1 MTNKKVAVIT
11 FARFPSEMAYGIHLV
26 QIAKSF
32 VENNC
37 DVNVYYPKTY
47 NSKTI
52 SEQPGDYYKVSDNI
66 NFKEIGNTDITSY
79 KIYSLA
85 PKVLQKFAYS
95 INTFIWGYKVKKSLE
110 NEDFLWSTNPNLI
123 LILKK
128 LFKKSFYEKHGEAK
142 YIQKF
147 SISKLK
153 KDKNVQMIGITK
165 KSYEELSDSINPPI
179 YLPLG
184 VDRQLF
190 FPKHLKTSHLTI
202 GYVGMLETHNVDK
215 GVLNACKEIVKINND
230 FETKTIIVG
239 GPNKKLEEIKKFV
252 EVNSMSSY
260 FEINEFVPHEE
271 VPEIISKFD
280 IGIVPYPNNKHMSLY
295 ASPMKIFELASCGV
309 PILASDIESHIELE
323 SLNLGIVYFD
333 HQNFDDFNEKLIN
346 LIKDEKLR
354 ADLTEKSLNNID
366 KLSFVNRAKEMLL
379 SACGSTG

>member
-47 NSKTI
+47 NLKTI
-52 SEQPGDYYKVSDNI
+52 NELPGDYYKVNSDI
-66 NFKEIGNTDITSY
+66 NFKEIENVDITSY
-79 KIYSLA
+79 KIYRIA
-85 PKVLQKFAYS
+85 PKILQKFAFS
-95 INTFIWGYKVKKSLE
+95 INTFIWGYKVRKNLE
-110 NEDFLWSTNPNLI
+110 NEDYLWSTNPNLI
-123 LILKK
+123 LVLKN

-153 KDKNVQMIGITK
+153 RDNNVQMIGITK
-165 KSYEELSDSINPPI
+165 KSHEELSDSTIPPI

-184 VDRQLF
+184 VDRKLF
-190 FPKHLKTSHLTI
+190 FPKDLKTSHLTI

-309 PILASDIESHIELE
+309 PILASDIESHVELE

-333 HQNFDDFNEKLIN
+333 NQNFDDFNEKLMN

-354 ADLTEKSLNNID
+354 TDLTEKSLNNID

>member
-1 MTNKKVAVIT
+1 MNKKVALIT

-47 NSKTI
+47 NLKTI
-52 SEQPGDYYKVSDNI
+52 NELPGDYYKVNSDI
-66 NFKEIGNTDITSY
+66 NFKEIENVDITSY
-79 KIYSLA
+79 KIYRIA
-85 PKVLQKFAYS
+85 PKILQKFAFS
-95 INTFIWGYKVKKSLE
+95 INTFIWGYKVRKNLE
-110 NEDFLWSTNPNLI
+110 NEDYLWSTNPNLI
-123 LILKK
+123 LVLKN

-153 KDKNVQMIGITK
+153 RDKNVQMIGITN
-165 KSYEELSDSINPPI
+165 KSYKELSDSINPPI

-190 FPKHLKTSHLTI
+190 FPKHLKTSDLTI
-202 GYVGMLETHNVDK
+202 GYVGMLETHNIDK
-215 GVLNACKEIVKINND
+215 GVLNACKEIVKVNND

-239 GPNKKLEEIKKFV
+239 GPEKKLEEIKKFV
-252 EVNSMSSY
+252 EVNNMSSY
-260 FEINEFVPHEE
+260 FEFNDFVPHAE
-271 VPEIISKFD
+271 VPEIISRFD

-309 PILASDIESHIELE
+309 PILASDIESHLELE

-333 HQNFDDFNEKLIN
+333 HQNFDDFKEKLMN

-354 ADLTEKSLNNID
+354 ADLTKKSLNNID
-366 KLSFVNRAKEMLL
+366 KLSFVNRTKEMLN

>member
-1 MTNKKVAVIT
+1 MNKKVALIT

-47 NSKTI
+47 NLKTI
-52 SEQPGDYYKVSDNI
+52 NELPGDYYKVNSDI
-66 NFKEIGNTDITSY
+66 NFKEIENVDITSY
-79 KIYSLA
+79 KIYRIA
-85 PKVLQKFAYS
+85 PKILQKFAFS
-95 INTFIWGYKVKKSLE
+95 INTFIWGYKVRKNLE
-110 NEDFLWSTNPNLI
+110 NEDYLWSTNPNLI
-123 LILKK
+123 LVLKN

-153 KDKNVQMIGITK
+153 RDNNVQMIGITK
-165 KSYEELSDSINPPI
+165 KSYEELFDSINPPI

-252 EVNSMSSY
+252 EVNNKSSY

-271 VPEIISKFD
+271 VPEIISRFD

-309 PILASDIESHIELE
+309 PILASDIESHLELE

>member
-1 MTNKKVAVIT
+1 MNKKVALIT

-47 NSKTI
+47 NLKTI
-52 SEQPGDYYKVSDNI
+52 NELPEDYYKVNSDI
-66 NFKEIGNTDITSY
+66 NFKEIENVDITSY
-79 KIYSLA
+79 KIYRIA
-85 PKVLQKFAYS
+85 PKILQKFAFS
-95 INTFIWGYKVKKSLE
+95 INTFIWGYKVRKNLD

-123 LILKK
+123 LVLKN

-153 KDKNVQMIGITK
+153 RDNNVQMIGITK
-165 KSYEELSDSINPPI
+165 KSYEELFDSINPPI

-184 VDRQLF
+184 VDRELF

-230 FETKTIIVG
+230 FATKTIIVG

-252 EVNSMSSY
+252 EVNNKSSY

-271 VPEIISKFD
+271 VPEIISRFD
-280 IGIVPYPNNKHMSLY
+280 IGIVPYPNNKHMNLY

-354 ADLTEKSLNNID
+354 ADLKEKSLNNID
-366 KLSFVNRAKEMLL
+366 KLSFVNRAKEMLI

>member
-1 MTNKKVAVIT
+1 MNKKVAVIT

-32 VENNC
+32 VGNNC

-47 NSKTI
+47 NLKTI
-52 SEQPGDYYKVSDNI
+52 NELPGDYYKVNSDI
-66 NFKEIGNTDITSY
+66 NFKEIENLDITSY
-79 KIYSLA
+79 KIYRIA
-85 PKVLQKFAYS
+85 PKILQKVAFS
-95 INTFIWGYKVKKSLE
+95 INTFVWGYKVRKNLE
-110 NEDFLWSTNPNLI
+110 NEDYLWSTNPNLI
-123 LILKK
+123 LVLKN

-147 SISKLK
+147 SISRLK
-153 KDKNVQMIGITK
+153 RDNNVQMIGITN
-165 KSYEELSDSINPPI
+165 KSFEELSDSINPPI

-190 FPKHLKTSHLTI
+190 FPKHTKTTHLTI

-252 EVNSMSSY
+252 EVNNKSSY

-271 VPEIISKFD
+271 VPEIISRFD

-366 KLSFVNRAKEMLL
+366 KLSFVNRAKEMLI

>member
-1 MTNKKVAVIT
+1 MNKKVAVIT
-11 FARFPSEMAYGIHLV
+11 YARFPSEMAYGIHLV

-47 NSKTI
+47 NLKTI
-52 SEQPGDYYKVSDNI
+52 NELPGDYYKVNSDI
-66 NFKEIGNTDITSY
+66 NFKEIENVDITSFR
-79 KIYSLA
+79 IYRIA
-85 PKVLQKFAYS
+85 PKILQKVAFS
-95 INTFIWGYKVKKSLE
+95 INTFIWGYKVRKNLE
-110 NEDFLWSTNPNLI
+110 NEDYLWSTNPNLI
-123 LILKK
+123 LVLKS

-153 KDKNVQMIGITK
+153 RDKNVQMIGITN
-165 KSYEELSDSINPPI
+165 KSYKELSDSINPPI

-190 FPKHLKTSHLTI
+190 FPKHLDTSDLTI

-252 EVNSMSSY
+252 EANNMSSY

-280 IGIVPYPNNKHMSLY
+280 IGIVPYPSSKHMNLY

-309 PILASDIESHIELE
+309 PILASNIESHLELE
-323 SLNLGIVYFD
+323 SLNLGIMYFD
-333 HQNFDDFNEKLIN
+333 HQNFDDFNEKLIS
-346 LIKDEKLR
+346 LIKNEKLR
-354 ADLTEKSLNNID
+354 AELTEKSLNNID
-366 KLSFVNRAKEMLL
+366 KLSFVNRAKEMLI
-379 SACGSTG
+379 SARGSTG

>member
-1 MTNKKVAVIT
+1 MNKKVAVIT

-37 DVNVYYPKTY
+37 DVNIYYPKTY
-47 NSKTI
+47 NLKTI
-52 SEQPGDYYKVSDNI
+52 SQQPSNYYKINSDI
-66 NFKEIGNTDITSY
+66 NFKEIGNLDITSY
-79 KIYSLA
+79 KIYSIA
-85 PKVLQKFAYS
+85 PKILQKFAYS
-95 INTFIWGYKVKKSLE
+95 INTFVWGYKVRKNLE

-123 LILKK
+123 LILKS

-153 KDKNVQMIGITK
+153 RDKNVQMIGITK

-184 VDRQLF
+184 VDRKLF
-190 FPKHLKTSHLTI
+190 FPKNLETSHLTI

-215 GVLNACKEIVKINND
+215 GVLNACKEIVKLNND

-252 EVNSMSSY
+252 EINNKSSY
-260 FEINEFVPHEE
+260 FEINKFVPHEE

-280 IGIVPYPNNKHMSLY
+280 IGIVPYPNNKHMNLY

-309 PILASDIESHIELE
+309 PILASDIESHLELE
-323 SLNLGIVYFD
+323 SLNLGIVYFN

-354 ADLTEKSLNNID
+354 AELTEKSLDNID
-366 KLSFVNRAKEMLL
+366 KLSFANRAKKILI

>member
-1 MTNKKVAVIT
+1 MNKKVAVIT

-47 NSKTI
+47 NLKTI
-52 SEQPGDYYKVSDNI
+52 SQQPSDYYKINSDI
-66 NFKEIGNTDITSY
+66 NFKEIGNLDITSY
-79 KIYSLA
+79 KIYSIA
-85 PKVLQKFAYS
+85 PKILQKFAYS
-95 INTFIWGYKVKKSLE
+95 INTFVWGCKVRKNLE

-123 LILKK
+123 LILKS

-153 KDKNVQMIGITK
+153 RDKNVQMIGITK

-184 VDRQLF
+184 VDRKLF
-190 FPKHLKTSHLTI
+190 FPKNLETSHLTI

-215 GVLNACKEIVKINND
+215 GVLNACKEIVKLNND

-252 EVNSMSSY
+252 EINNKSSY
-260 FEINEFVPHEE
+260 FEINKFVPHEE

-280 IGIVPYPNNKHMSLY
+280 IGIVPYPNNKHMNLY

-309 PILASDIESHIELE
+309 PILASDIESHLELE
-323 SLNLGIVYFD
+323 SLNLGIVYFN

-354 ADLTEKSLNNID
+354 AELTEKSLDNID
-366 KLSFVNRAKEMLL
+366 KLSFANRAKEILI

>member
-1 MTNKKVAVIT
+1 MSKKVALIT

-47 NSKTI
+47 NLKTI
-52 SEQPGDYYKVSDNI
+52 NELPSDYYKVNSDI
-66 NFKEIGNTDITSY
+66 NFKEIKNIDITSY
-79 KIYSLA
+79 KIYRIA
-85 PKVLQKFAYS
+85 PKILQKLAFS
-95 INTFIWGYKVKKSLE
+95 INTFIWGYKVRKNLD

-123 LILKK
+123 LVLKN

-153 KDKNVQMIGITK
+153 RDKNVQMIGITN
-165 KSYEELSDSINPPI
+165 KSFEELSDSINPPI

-184 VDRQLF
+184 VDKKIF
-190 FPKHLKTSHLTI
+190 FPRNLETSDLTI

-215 GVLNACKEIVKINND
+215 GVLDACKEIIKINND

-239 GPNKKLEEIKKFV
+239 GPNKKLEEIRKFV
-252 EVNSMSSY
+252 EINNKSSY
-260 FEINEFVPHEE
+260 FEINEFVPHEK
-271 VPEIISKFD
+271 VPEIISRFD
-280 IGIVPYPNNKHMSLY
+280 IGIVPYPNNKHMNLY

-309 PILASDIESHIELE
+309 PILASDIKSHLELE

-333 HQNFDDFNEKLIN
+333 NQNFDDFNEKLIN
-346 LIKDEKLR
+346 LIENEKLR
-354 ADLTEKSLNNID
+354 SELTKKSLTNID
-366 KLSFVNRAKEMLL
+366 KLSFVNRAKEMLN

>member
-1 MTNKKVAVIT
+1 MNKKVALIT

-32 VENNC
+32 AENNC

-47 NSKTI
+47 NLKTI
-52 SEQPGDYYKVSDNI
+52 NELPEDYYKVNSDI
-66 NFKEIGNTDITSY
+66 NFKEIENVDITSY
-79 KIYSLA
+79 KIYRIA
-85 PKVLQKFAYS
+85 PKILQKFAFS
-95 INTFIWGYKVKKSLE
+95 INTFIWGYKVRKNLD

-123 LILKK
+123 LVLKN

-153 KDKNVQMIGITK
+153 RDKNVQMIGITN

-184 VDRQLF
+184 VDKKIF
-190 FPKHLKTSHLTI
+190 FPRNLETSDLTI

-215 GVLNACKEIVKINND
+215 GVLDACKEIIKINND

-239 GPNKKLEEIKKFV
+239 GPNKKLEEIRKFV
-252 EVNSMSSY
+252 EINNKSSY
-260 FEINEFVPHEE
+260 FEINEFVPHEK
-271 VPEIISKFD
+271 VPEIISRFD
-280 IGIVPYPNNKHMSLY
+280 IGIVPYPNNKHMNLY

-309 PILASDIESHIELE
+309 PILASDIESHLELE

-333 HQNFDDFNEKLIN
+333 NQNFDDFNEKLIN
-346 LIKDEKLR
+346 LIEDEKLR
-354 ADLTEKSLNNID
+354 SELTKKSLTNID
-366 KLSFVNRAKEMLL
+366 KLSFVNRAKEMLN

>member
-1 MTNKKVAVIT
+1 MNKKVALIT

-47 NSKTI
+47 NLKTI
-52 SEQPGDYYKVSDNI
+52 NELPGDYYKVNSDI
-66 NFKEIGNTDITSY
+66 NFKEIKNIDITSY
-79 KIYSLA
+79 KIYRIA
-85 PKVLQKFAYS
+85 PKILQKLAFS
-95 INTFIWGYKVKKSLE
+95 INTFIWGYKVRKNLD

-123 LILKK
+123 LVLKN

-153 KDKNVQMIGITK
+153 RDKNVQMIGITN

-184 VDRQLF
+184 VDKKIF
-190 FPKHLKTSHLTI
+190 FPRNLETSDLTI

-215 GVLNACKEIVKINND
+215 GVLDACKEIIKINND

-239 GPNKKLEEIKKFV
+239 GPNKKLEEIRKFV
-252 EVNSMSSY
+252 EINNKSSY
-260 FEINEFVPHEE
+260 FEINEFVPHEK
-271 VPEIISKFD
+271 VPEIISRFD
-280 IGIVPYPNNKHMSLY
+280 IGIVPYPNNKHMNLY

-309 PILASDIESHIELE
+309 PILASDIESHLELE

-333 HQNFDDFNEKLIN
+333 NQNFDDFNEKLIN
-346 LIKDEKLR
+346 LIEDEKLR
-354 ADLTEKSLNNID
+354 SELTKKSLTNID
-366 KLSFVNRAKEMLL
+366 KLSFVNRAKEMLN

>member
-1 MTNKKVAVIT
+1 MNKKVAVIT

-37 DVNVYYPKTY
+37 DVNIYYPKTY
-47 NSKTI
+47 NLKTI
-52 SEQPGDYYKVSDNI
+52 SQQPSDYYKINSDI
-66 NFKEIGNTDITSY
+66 NFKEIGNLDITSY
-79 KIYSLA
+79 KIYSIA
-85 PKVLQKFAYS
+85 PKILQKFAYS
-95 INTFIWGYKVKKSLE
+95 INTFVWGCKVRKNLE

-123 LILKK
+123 LILKS

-153 KDKNVQMIGITK
+153 RDKNVQMIGITK

-184 VDRQLF
+184 VDRKLF
-190 FPKHLKTSHLTI
+190 FPKNLETSNLTI

-215 GVLNACKEIVKINND
+215 GVLNACKEIVKLNND

-252 EVNSMSSY
+252 EINNKSSY
-260 FEINEFVPHEE
+260 FEINKFVPHEE

-280 IGIVPYPNNKHMSLY
+280 IGIVPYPNNKHMNLY

-309 PILASDIESHIELE
+309 PILASDIESHLELE
-323 SLNLGIVYFD
+323 SLNLGIVYFN

-354 ADLTEKSLNNID
+354 AELTEKSLDNID
-366 KLSFVNRAKEMLL
+366 KLSFANRAKEILI

>member
-1 MTNKKVAVIT
+1 MNKKVALIT

-47 NSKTI
+47 NLKTI
-52 SEQPGDYYKVSDNI
+52 NELPGDYYKVNSDI
-66 NFKEIGNTDITSY
+66 NFKEIENVDITSY
-79 KIYSLA
+79 KIYRIA
-85 PKVLQKFAYS
+85 PKILQKFAFS
-95 INTFIWGYKVKKSLE
+95 INTFIWGYKVRKNLE
-110 NEDFLWSTNPNLI
+110 NEDYLWSTNPNLI
-123 LILKK
+123 LVLKN

-153 KDKNVQMIGITK
+153 RDKNVQMIGITN
-165 KSYEELSDSINPPI
+165 KSYKELSDSINPPI

-190 FPKHLKTSHLTI
+190 FPKHLKTSRLTI

-252 EVNSMSSY
+252 EVNNMSSY

-309 PILASDIESHIELE
+309 PILASDIESHTELE
-323 SLNLGIVYFD
+323 SLNLGIIYFD
-333 HQNFDDFNEKLIN
+333 HQNFDDFNEKLMN

-366 KLSFVNRAKEMLL
+366 KLSFVNRAKEMLI

>member
-1 MTNKKVAVIT
+1 MNKKVALIT
-11 FARFPSEMAYGIHLV
+11 FARFPSEMAYGIHLI

-47 NSKTI
+47 NLKTI
-52 SEQPGDYYKVSDNI
+52 NELPSDYYKVNSDI
-66 NFKEIGNTDITSY
+66 NFKEIKNIDITSY
-79 KIYSLA
+79 KIYRIA
-85 PKVLQKFAYS
+85 PKILQKLAFS
-95 INTFIWGYKVKKSLE
+95 INTFIWGYKVRKNLD

-123 LILKK
+123 LVLKN

-153 KDKNVQMIGITK
+153 RDKNVQMIGITN

-184 VDRQLF
+184 VDKKIF
-190 FPKHLKTSHLTI
+190 FPRNLETSDLTI

-215 GVLNACKEIVKINND
+215 GVLDACKEIIKINND

-239 GPNKKLEEIKKFV
+239 GPNKKLEEIRKFV
-252 EVNSMSSY
+252 EINNKSSY
-260 FEINEFVPHEE
+260 FEINEFVPHEK
-271 VPEIISKFD
+271 VPEIISRFD
-280 IGIVPYPNNKHMSLY
+280 IGIVPYPNNKHMNLY

-309 PILASDIESHIELE
+309 PILASDIESHLELE

-333 HQNFDDFNEKLIN
+333 NQNFDDFNEKLIN
-346 LIKDEKLR
+346 LIEDEKLR
-354 ADLTEKSLNNID
+354 SELTKKSLTNID
-366 KLSFVNRAKEMLL
+366 KLSFVNRAKEMLN

>member
-1 MTNKKVAVIT
+1 MKKKVAVIT

-47 NSKTI
+47 NLKTI
-52 SEQPGDYYKVSDNI
+52 KELPSDYYKVNSDI
-66 NFKEIGNTDITSY
+66 NFKEIGNVDITSY
-79 KIYSLA
+79 KIYRIA
-85 PKVLQKFAYS
+85 PKILQKFAFS
-95 INTFIWGYKVKKSLE
+95 INTFIWGYKVRKNLE

-123 LILKK
+123 LVLKK

-153 KDKNVQMIGITK
+153 RDKNVQMIGITN
-165 KSYEELSDSINPPI
+165 KSYKELSDSINPPI

-184 VDRQLF
+184 VDKKLF
-190 FPKHLKTSHLTI
+190 FPKNLKTSNLTI
-202 GYVGMLETHNVDK
+202 GYVGMLETHSVDK

-252 EVNSMSSY
+252 EINNKSSF

-280 IGIVPYPNNKHMSLY
+280 IGIVPYPNNKHMNLY

-309 PILASDIESHIELE
+309 PILASDIESHLELE

-333 HQNFDDFNEKLIN
+333 HQNFDDFNEKLLN

-354 ADLTEKSLNNID
+354 AKLTEKSLKNTD
-366 KLSFVNRAKEMLL
+366 KLSFVNRAEKMLI

>member
-1 MTNKKVAVIT
+1 MNKKVALIT

-32 VENNC
+32 IANNC

-52 SEQPGDYYKVSDNI
+52 NEQPSDYYRVNDDI
-66 NFKEIGNTDITSY
+66 NFKEIGNVDITSY
-79 KIYSLA
+79 KIYNLA
-85 PKVLQKFAYS
+85 PKILQKFAFS
-95 INTFIWGYKVKKSLE
+95 INTFIWAYKVRNNLE

-123 LILKK
+123 VVLKK
-128 LFKKSFYEKHGEAK
+128 LFKKSFYEKHGESK

-153 KDKNVQMIGITK
+153 KDKSVQTIGITK
-165 KSYEELSDSINPPI
+165 KSYEELSDIENPPI

-184 VDRQLF
+184 VDRKLF
-190 FPKHLKTSHLTI
+190 FPKDLKTSHLTI
-202 GYVGMLETHNVDK
+202 GYVGMLETHNIDK
-215 GVLNACKEIVKINND
+215 GVFDACKEIVKINND
-230 FETKTIIVG
+230 IETKTIIVG
-239 GPNKKLEEIKKFV
+239 GPNEKLEEIKKFV
-252 EVNSMSSY
+252 EVSNNNSY

-280 IGIVPYPNNKHMSLY
+280 IGIVPYPNNKHMNLY

-309 PILASDIESHIELE
+309 PILASNIDSHLELE
-323 SLNLGIVYFD
+323 SLNLGIIYFD
-333 HQNFDDFNEKLIN
+333 HNNFHDFRNKLRN

-354 ADLTEKSLNNID
+354 IELTEKSLNNID
-366 KLSFVNRAKEMLL
+366 KLSFVNRTKKMLI

>member
-1 MTNKKVAVIT
+1 MNKKVAVIT

-47 NSKTI
+47 NLKTI
-52 SEQPGDYYKVSDNI
+52 NEQPSDYYKINSDI
-66 NFKEIGNTDITSY
+66 NFKEIENVDITSY
-79 KIYSLA
+79 KIYSIA
-85 PKVLQKFAYS
+85 PKILQKFAFS
-95 INTFIWGYKVKKSLE
+95 INTFVWGYKVRKNLE

-123 LILKK
+123 LVLKK

-153 KDKNVQMIGITK
+153 RDKNVQMIGITN

-184 VDRQLF
+184 VDRKLF
-190 FPKHLKTSHLTI
+190 FPKSLKTSDLTI

-215 GVLNACKEIVKINND
+215 GVLNACKEIVKINSD
-230 FETKTIIVG
+230 FETKTVIVG

-252 EVNSMSSY
+252 EINNKNSY

-280 IGIVPYPNNKHMSLY
+280 IGIVPYPNNKHMNLY

-309 PILASDIESHIELE
+309 PILASDIETHLELE
-323 SLNLGIVYFD
+323 NLNLGIVYFN
-333 HQNFDDFNEKLIN
+333 HKNFDDFNNKLTN

-354 ADLTEKSLNNID
+354 AELTEKSLDNID
-366 KLSFVNRAKEMLL
+366 KLSFVNRTKEMLI

>member
-1 MTNKKVAVIT
+1 MNKKVAVIT

-47 NSKTI
+47 NLKTI
-52 SEQPGDYYKVSDNI
+52 NEQPSDYYKINSAI
-66 NFKEIGNTDITSY
+66 NFKEIENVDITSY
-79 KIYSLA
+79 KIYSIA
-85 PKVLQKFAYS
+85 PKILQKFAFS
-95 INTFIWGYKVKKSLE
+95 INTFVWGYKVRKNLE

-123 LILKK
+123 LVLKK

-153 KDKNVQMIGITK
+153 RDKNVQMIGITN

-184 VDRQLF
+184 VDRKLF
-190 FPKHLKTSHLTI
+190 FPKSLKTSDLTI

-215 GVLNACKEIVKINND
+215 GVLNACKEIVKINSD
-230 FETKTIIVG
+230 FETKTVIVG

-252 EVNSMSSY
+252 EINNKNSY

-280 IGIVPYPNNKHMSLY
+280 IGIVPYPNNKHMNLY

-309 PILASDIESHIELE
+309 PILASDIETHLELE
-323 SLNLGIVYFD
+323 NLNLGIVYFN
-333 HQNFDDFNEKLIN
+333 HKNFDDFNNKLTN

-354 ADLTEKSLNNID
+354 AELTEKSLNNID
-366 KLSFVNRAKEMLL
+366 KLSFVNRTKEMLI

>member
-1 MTNKKVAVIT
+1 MNKKVAVIT

-47 NSKTI
+47 NLKTI
-52 SEQPGDYYKVSDNI
+52 NELPGDYYKVNSDI
-66 NFKEIGNTDITSY
+66 NFKEIENVDITSFR
-79 KIYSLA
+79 IYRIA
-85 PKVLQKFAYS
+85 PKILQKVAFS
-95 INTFIWGYKVKKSLE
+95 INTFIWGYKVRKNLE
-110 NEDFLWSTNPNLI
+110 NEDYLWSTNPNLI
-123 LILKK
+123 LVLKS

-153 KDKNVQMIGITK
+153 RDKNVQMIGITN
-165 KSYEELSDSINPPI
+165 KSYKELSDSINPPI

-190 FPKHLKTSHLTI
+190 FPKHLDTSDLTI

-252 EVNSMSSY
+252 EANNMSSY

-271 VPEIISKFD
+271 VPEIISKFN

-323 SLNLGIVYFD
+323 SLNLGIIYFD
-333 HQNFDDFNEKLIN
+333 HQNFNDFNEKLMN

-354 ADLTEKSLNNID
+354 ADLTKKSLNNID

>member
-1 MTNKKVAVIT
+1 MNKKVAVIT

-47 NSKTI
+47 NLKTI
-52 SEQPGDYYKVSDNI
+52 NEQPSDYYKINSDI
-66 NFKEIGNTDITSY
+66 NFKEIENVDITSY
-79 KIYSLA
+79 KIYSIA
-85 PKVLQKFAYS
+85 PKILQKFAFS
-95 INTFIWGYKVKKSLE
+95 INTFVWGYKVRKNLE

-123 LILKK
+123 LVLKK

-153 KDKNVQMIGITK
+153 RDKNVQMIGITN

-184 VDRQLF
+184 VDRKLF
-190 FPKHLKTSHLTI
+190 FPKSLKTSDLTI

-215 GVLNACKEIVKINND
+215 GVLNACKEIVKINSD
-230 FETKTIIVG
+230 FETKTVIVG

-252 EVNSMSSY
+252 EINNKNSY

-280 IGIVPYPNNKHMSLY
+280 IGIVPYPNNKHMNLY

-309 PILASDIESHIELE
+309 PILASDIETHLELE
-323 SLNLGIVYFD
+323 NLNLGIVYFN
-333 HQNFDDFNEKLIN
+333 HKNFDDFNNKLTN

-354 ADLTEKSLNNID
+354 AELTEKSLNNID
-366 KLSFVNRAKEMLL
+366 KLSFVNRTKEMLI

>member
-1 MTNKKVAVIT
+1 MNKKVALIT

-47 NSKTI
+47 NLKTI
-52 SEQPGDYYKVSDNI
+52 NELPGDYYKVNSDI
-66 NFKEIGNTDITSY
+66 NFKEIKNIDITSY
-79 KIYSLA
+79 KIYRIA
-85 PKVLQKFAYS
+85 PKILQKLAFS
-95 INTFIWGYKVKKSLE
+95 INTFIWGYKVRKNLD

-123 LILKK
+123 LVLKN

-153 KDKNVQMIGITK
+153 RDKNVQMIGITN

-184 VDRQLF
+184 VDKKIF
-190 FPKHLKTSHLTI
+190 FPRNLETSDLTI

-215 GVLNACKEIVKINND
+215 GVLDACKEIIKINND

-239 GPNKKLEEIKKFV
+239 GPNKKLEEIRKFV
-252 EVNSMSSY
+252 EINNKSSY
-260 FEINEFVPHEE
+260 FEINEFVPHEK
-271 VPEIISKFD
+271 VPEIISRFD
-280 IGIVPYPNNKHMSLY
+280 IGIVPYPNNKHMNLY

-366 KLSFVNRAKEMLL
+366 KLSFVNRAKEMLI

>member
-1 MTNKKVAVIT
+1 MNKKVAAIT

-37 DVNVYYPKTY
+37 DVNIYYPKTY
-47 NSKTI
+47 NLKTI
-52 SEQPGDYYKVSDNI
+52 SQQPSDYYKINSDI
-66 NFKEIGNTDITSY
+66 NFKEIGNLDITSY
-79 KIYSLA
+79 KIYSIA
-85 PKVLQKFAYS
+85 PKILQKFAYS
-95 INTFIWGYKVKKSLE
+95 INTFVWGCKVRKNLE

-123 LILKK
+123 LILKS

-153 KDKNVQMIGITK
+153 RDKNVQMIGITK

-184 VDRQLF
+184 VDRKLF
-190 FPKHLKTSHLTI
+190 FPKNLETSNLTI

-215 GVLNACKEIVKINND
+215 GVLNACKEIVKLNND

-252 EVNSMSSY
+252 EINNKSSY
-260 FEINEFVPHEE
+260 FEINKFVPHEE

-280 IGIVPYPNNKHMSLY
+280 IGIVPYPNNKHMNLY

-309 PILASDIESHIELE
+309 PILASDIESHLELE
-323 SLNLGIVYFD
+323 SLNLGIVYFN

-354 ADLTEKSLNNID
+354 AELTEKSLDNID
-366 KLSFVNRAKEMLL
+366 KLSFANRAKEILI

>member
-1 MTNKKVAVIT
+1 MNKKVALIT

-47 NSKTI
+47 NLKTI
-52 SEQPGDYYKVSDNI
+52 NELPGDYYKVNSDI
-66 NFKEIGNTDITSY
+66 NFKEIENVDITSY
-79 KIYSLA
+79 KIYRIS
-85 PKVLQKFAYS
+85 PKILQKFAFS
-95 INTFIWGYKVKKSLE
+95 INTFIWGYKVRKNLD
-110 NEDFLWSTNPNLI
+110 NEDYLWSTNPNLI
-123 LILKK
+123 LVLKN
-128 LFKKSFYEKHGEAK
+128 LFKTSFYEKHGEAK

-153 KDKNVQMIGITK
+153 RDKNVQMIGITK

-184 VDRQLF
+184 VDRKLF

-239 GPNKKLEEIKKFV
+239 GPNKKLEEIKKFA
-252 EVNSMSSY
+252 EVNNKSSY

-271 VPEIISKFD
+271 VPEIISMFD
-280 IGIVPYPNNKHMSLY
+280 IGIVPYPNNKHMNLY

-366 KLSFVNRAKEMLL
+366 KLSFVNRTKEMLI

>member
-1 MTNKKVAVIT
+1 MNKKVAVIT

-47 NSKTI
+47 NLKTI
-52 SEQPGDYYKVSDNI
+52 NEQPSDYYKINSDI
-66 NFKEIGNTDITSY
+66 NFKEIENVDITSY
-79 KIYSLA
+79 KIYSIA
-85 PKVLQKFAYS
+85 PKILQKFAFS
-95 INTFIWGYKVKKSLE
+95 INTFVWGYKVRKNLE

-123 LILKK
+123 LVLKK

-153 KDKNVQMIGITK
+153 RDNNVQMIGITK
-165 KSYEELSDSINPPI
+165 KSYEELFDSINPPI

-184 VDRQLF
+184 VDRELF

-230 FETKTIIVG
+230 FATKTIIVG

-252 EVNSMSSY
+252 EVNNKSSY

-271 VPEIISKFD
+271 VPEIISRFD
-280 IGIVPYPNNKHMSLY
+280 IGIVPYPNNKHMNLY
-295 ASPMKIFELASCGV
+295 ASPMKIFELASCGI

-366 KLSFVNRAKEMLL
+366 KLSFVNRAKEMLI

>member
-1 MTNKKVAVIT
+1 MSKKVALIT

-47 NSKTI
+47 NLKTI
-52 SEQPGDYYKVSDNI
+52 NELPSDYYKVNSDI
-66 NFKEIGNTDITSY
+66 NFKEIKNIDITSY
-79 KIYSLA
+79 KIYRIA
-85 PKVLQKFAYS
+85 PKILQKFAFS
-95 INTFIWGYKVKKSLE
+95 INTFIWGYKVRKYLD

-123 LILKK
+123 LVLKN

-153 KDKNVQMIGITK
+153 RDKNVQMIGITN

-184 VDRQLF
+184 VDKKIF
-190 FPKHLKTSHLTI
+190 FPRNLETSDLTI

-215 GVLNACKEIVKINND
+215 GVLDACKEIIKINND

-239 GPNKKLEEIKKFV
+239 GPNKKLEEIRKFV
-252 EVNSMSSY
+252 EINNKSSY
-260 FEINEFVPHEE
+260 FEINEFVPHEK
-271 VPEIISKFD
+271 VPEIISRFD
-280 IGIVPYPNNKHMSLY
+280 IGIVPYPNNKHMNLY

-309 PILASDIESHIELE
+309 PILASDIKSHLELE

-333 HQNFDDFNEKLIN
+333 NQNFDDFNEKLIN
-346 LIKDEKLR
+346 LIEDEKLR
-354 ADLTEKSLNNID
+354 SELTKKSLTNID
-366 KLSFVNRAKEMLL
+366 KLSFVNRAKEMLN

>member
-1 MTNKKVAVIT
+1 MNKKVALIT

-47 NSKTI
+47 NLKTI
-52 SEQPGDYYKVSDNI
+52 NELPSDYYKVNSDI
-66 NFKEIGNTDITSY
+66 NFKEIKNIDITSY
-79 KIYSLA
+79 KIYRIA
-85 PKVLQKFAYS
+85 PKILQKLAFS
-95 INTFIWGYKVKKSLE
+95 INTFIWGYKVRKNLD

-123 LILKK
+123 LVLKN

-153 KDKNVQMIGITK
+153 RDKNVQMIGITN

-184 VDRQLF
+184 VDKKIF
-190 FPKHLKTSHLTI
+190 FPRNLETSDLTI

-215 GVLNACKEIVKINND
+215 GVLDACKEIIKINND

-239 GPNKKLEEIKKFV
+239 GPNKKLEEIRKFV
-252 EVNSMSSY
+252 EINNKSSY
-260 FEINEFVPHEE
+260 FEINEFVPHEK
-271 VPEIISKFD
+271 VPEIISRFD
-280 IGIVPYPNNKHMSLY
+280 IGIVPYPNNKHMNLY

-309 PILASDIESHIELE
+309 PILASDIESHLELE

-333 HQNFDDFNEKLIN
+333 NQNFDDFNEKLIN
-346 LIKDEKLR
+346 LIEDEKLR
-354 ADLTEKSLNNID
+354 SELTKKSLTNID
-366 KLSFVNRAKEMLL
+366 KLSFVNRAKEMLN

>member
-1 MTNKKVAVIT
+1 MNKKVALIT

-47 NSKTI
+47 NLKTI
-52 SEQPGDYYKVSDNI
+52 NELPGDYYKVNSDI
-66 NFKEIGNTDITSY
+66 NFKEIENVDITSY
-79 KIYSLA
+79 KIYRIA
-85 PKVLQKFAYS
+85 PKILQKFAFS
-95 INTFIWGYKVKKSLE
+95 INTFIWGYKVRKNLD
-110 NEDFLWSTNPNLI
+110 NEDYLWSTNPNLI
-123 LILKK
+123 LVLKK
-128 LFKKSFYEKHGEAK
+128 LFKISFYEKHGEAK

-153 KDKNVQMIGITK
+153 RDKNVQMIGITK
-165 KSYEELSDSINPPI
+165 KSYEEISDSINPPI

-190 FPKHLKTSHLTI
+190 FPKHLKTSNLTI

-239 GPNKKLEEIKKFV
+239 GPYKKLEEIKKFV
-252 EVNSMSSY
+252 EVNNKSSY

-271 VPEIISKFD
+271 VPEIIYRFD

-366 KLSFVNRAKEMLL
+366 KLSFVNRAKEMLI

>member
-1 MTNKKVAVIT
+1 MNKKVALIT

-47 NSKTI
+47 NLKTI
-52 SEQPGDYYKVSDNI
+52 NELPEDYYKVNSDI
-66 NFKEIGNTDITSY
+66 NFKEIENVDITSY
-79 KIYSLA
+79 KIYRIA
-85 PKVLQKFAYS
+85 PKILQKFAFS
-95 INTFIWGYKVKKSLE
+95 INTFIWGYKVRKNLD

-123 LILKK
+123 LVLKN

-147 SISKLK
+147 SISRLK
-153 KDKNVQMIGITK
+153 RDNNVQMIGITN
-165 KSYEELSDSINPPI
+165 KSFEELSDSINPPI

-184 VDRQLF
+184 VDRELF
-190 FPKHLKTSHLTI
+190 FPKHTKTTHLTI

-252 EVNSMSSY
+252 EVNNNSSY

-271 VPEIISKFD
+271 VPEIISRFD
-280 IGIVPYPNNKHMSLY
+280 IGIVPYPNNKHMNLY

-354 ADLTEKSLNNID
+354 ADLIKKSLDNID
-366 KLSFVNRAKEMLL
+366 KLSFVNRAKEMLI

>member
-1 MTNKKVAVIT
+1 MNKKVALIT

-47 NSKTI
+47 NLKTI
-52 SEQPGDYYKVSDNI
+52 NELPEDYYKVNSDI
-66 NFKEIGNTDITSY
+66 NFKEIENVDITSY
-79 KIYSLA
+79 KIYRIA
-85 PKVLQKFAYS
+85 PKILQKFAFS
-95 INTFIWGYKVKKSLE
+95 INTFIWGYKVRKNLD

-123 LILKK
+123 LVLKN

-153 KDKNVQMIGITK
+153 RDKNVQMIGITN

-184 VDRQLF
+184 VDKKIF
-190 FPKHLKTSHLTI
+190 FPRNLETSDLTI

-215 GVLNACKEIVKINND
+215 GVLDACKEIIKINND

-239 GPNKKLEEIKKFV
+239 GPNKKLEEIRKFV
-252 EVNSMSSY
+252 EINNKSSY
-260 FEINEFVPHEE
+260 FEINEFVPHEK
-271 VPEIISKFD
+271 VPEIISRFD
-280 IGIVPYPNNKHMSLY
+280 IGIVPYPNNKHMNLY

-309 PILASDIESHIELE
+309 PILASDIESHLELE

-333 HQNFDDFNEKLIN
+333 NQNFDDFNEKLIN
-346 LIKDEKLR
+346 LIEDEKLR
-354 ADLTEKSLNNID
+354 SELTKKSLTNID
-366 KLSFVNRAKEMLL
+366 KLSFVNRAKEMLN